1 MDEALDRLAERHK
14 STDKDREHDR
24 NTGQTFSFDAAEEEG
39 KAERDRGQRIAEVV
53 DQISEQRDA
62 ECARV
67 DERLR
72 DCRDRENG
80 EAPGDGS
87 NAGPGAKDRTIDQPV
102 RMFVRR
108 ALVFNEP

>member
-1 MDEALDRLAERHK
+1 MRDE
-14 STDKDREHDR
+14 STYKDREHDR
-24 NTGQTFSFDAAEEEG
+24 KTGQTFSFDAAEEEG
-39 KAERDRGQRIAEVV
+39 KAQRDRSQRIAEVV
-53 DQISEQRDA
+53 DQIGEQRDA
-62 ECARV
+62 KCARV

-87 NAGPGAKDRTIDQPV
+87 NASAGAKDRTIDQPL
-102 RMFVRR
+102 RMFVLL